1 MKSFLKYLSIL
12 LIAAGMLSAQPPT
25 PSQVSSQVSS
35 LWQSNQIGQLDT
47 YITDL
52 ITQNPTYVPAIVAAS
67 FHDAVFEGKLASA
80 KSRLESI
87 KTDGAANPNKYTEE
101 FLATID
107 GLITELEHEIAMH
120 SRHGTSDAELESNA
134 SASDVRSA
142 WGATIL
148 PQIRVLEIADGV
160 TL

>member
-1 MKSFLKYLSIL
+1 MKFLLRFLTIFL
-12 LIAAGMLSAQPPT
+12 LAAGMLSAQPPT
-25 PSQVSSQVSS
+25 PSEVSSQVSS
-35 LWQSNQIGQLDT
+35 LWQSSQIAQLNV
-47 YITDL
+47 YITNL
-52 ITQNPTYVPAIVAAS
+52 VTQNPNYVPAIVAAS

-87 KTDGAANPNKYTEE
+87 KLDGAANPNKYTDE
-101 FLATID
+101 FLGAID

-120 SRHGTSDAELESNA
+120 ARHGTSNAELESNA

-142 WGATIL
+142 WGTTIL
-148 PQIRVLEIADGV
+148 PQIRVLEIANGV